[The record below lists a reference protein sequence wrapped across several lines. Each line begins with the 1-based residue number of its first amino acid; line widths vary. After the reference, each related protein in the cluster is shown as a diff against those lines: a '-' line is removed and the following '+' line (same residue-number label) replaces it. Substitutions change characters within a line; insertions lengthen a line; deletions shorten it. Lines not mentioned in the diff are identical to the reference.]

1 MNNDPNQQ
9 QSSYY
14 GQQQPLL
21 SQQPPL
27 QSEQPQEPPLYESPP
42 QWGQQ
47 PPPQYR
53 QPPYGQLP
61 YGVPPGPYY
70 WPPQQPKKP
79 SRRGLWIALAIIG
92 GLVALVCIASSIFVA
107 LSIGSIAGSFS
118 RIAGPEFTVQGYYQA
133 LEHQDYTKAYS
144 YLSSNA
150 TVTVNGQAVPVTQS
164 DAFATEAMTLDSTLG
179 PVSYFRPN
187 ISGGDYSRIDV
198 TVTRNGPSYLVHIQL
213 IQVGSS
219 WKIVNADG
227 I

>member
-1 MNNDPNQQ
+1 MNNDTNQL
-9 QSSYY
+9 QSSSY
-14 GQQQPLL
+14 GQQQSLL
-21 SQQPPL
+21 SQPPPL
-27 QSEQPQEPPLYESPP
+27 QSEQPQQPPLYESQP

-47 PPPQYR
+47 PPPQYP

-79 SRRGLWIALAIIG
+79 SRRWLWITLAIIG
-92 GLVALVCIASSIFVA
+92 GLVAFACIASSIFVA
-107 LSIGSIAGSFS
+107 LSVGSIA
-118 RIAGPEFTVQGYYQA
+118 RIAGPDFTVQEYYQA
-133 LEHQDYTKAYS
+133 IEQQDYAKAYT

-164 DAFATEAMTLDSTLG
+164 DAFTTEAATLDSTLG
-179 PVSYFRPN
+179 TVSYFRPT
-187 ISGGDYSRIDV
+187 ISGNDFSRIDV
-198 TVTRNGPSYLVHIQL
+198 TVTRNGPSYVVHVQL

-219 WKIVNADG
+219 WKIVTADG